1 MITKQITESEIQPL
15 SIASL
20 PTRPTAPTAFGG
32 RGYSS
37 VEMKECF
44 DKLPRLAI
52 ERLNLLIGELESGMV
67 ENLVL
72 ALSTG
77 IAEGHT
83 LADFLREFSTG
94 ELAMRLP
101 FGTGSQTLGEVLPA
115 LIEKVNGFSYMDE
128 NYVLDGGTPSARG
141 GEI

>member
-1 MITKQITESEIQPL
+1 MLTTKITESEIQPL

-52 ERLNLLIGELESGMV
+52 ERLNQLIDELDCGMIQ
-67 ENLVL
+67 NSVL
-72 ALSTG
+72 ETPTG
-77 IAEGHT
+77 IAEGYT
-83 LADFLREFSTG
+83 LADFLREFSSG
-94 ELAMRLP
+94 ELAMRFP
-101 FGTGSQTLGEVLPA
+101 IDKSKKTLGEVLPR
-115 LIEKVNGFSYMDE
+115 LIDKVDSFVFTEEDFI
-128 NYVLDGGTPSARG
+128 LDGGTPATRG
-141 GEI
+141 GEF